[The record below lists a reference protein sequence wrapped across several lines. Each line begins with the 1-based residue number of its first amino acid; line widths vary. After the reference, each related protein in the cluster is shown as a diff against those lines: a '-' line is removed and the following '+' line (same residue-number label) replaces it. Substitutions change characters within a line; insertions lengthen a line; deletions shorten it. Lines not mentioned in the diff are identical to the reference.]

1 MKRGEAR
8 CQRNLGVSGPR
19 QALRYCALV
28 VSRACL
34 HLALSFSAIVT
45 TSCADQL
52 DIPPAPNFSDVLE
65 AYVDPSAEVSSAV
78 MESVGDQ
85 LLDLR
90 EQLLNSEIFD
100 EILDVIVRVQV
111 DIHENTDESGN
122 LAIGGLGTFPNPN
135 AVIELDHSCAGWDPD
150 AANTE
155 PETSGSIE
163 LTMVLELGD
172 ISPVVWGEATQCQ
185 FLTSSGDVALRS
197 SYDGDIAL
205 YFGEEPIST
214 GEPLRDL
221 VITTV
226 LSGTLG
232 VNDLDLPVRRSFRLR
247 GRGALE
253 ILWELDD
260 GTEFVYLF
268 DPDTLGQGIRD
279 ANCTGDTGCSCSLEE
294 RECTLPSGS
303 ISW

>member
-1 MKRGEAR
+1 MA
-8 CQRNLGVSGPR
+8 
-19 QALRYCALV
+19 
-28 VSRACL
+28 
-34 HLALSFSAIVT
+34 T
-45 TSCADQL
+45 TVSCADEL
-52 DIPPAPNFSDVLE
+52 DIPPAPDFDDVLV
-65 AYVDPSAEVSSAV
+65 AYTNPTAEISEAV
-78 MESVGDQ
+78 MASVGDQ
-85 LLDLR
+85 LLELR
-90 EQLLNSEIFD
+90 EQFLNSEIFD

-111 DIHENTDESGN
+111 DLHENTDESGN
-122 LAIGGLGTFPNPN
+122 LVIDGLGTFPNPN
-135 AVIELDHSCAGWDPD
+135 AVIELDHSCAGWDPN

-155 PETSGSIE
+155 AETSGSIE

-185 FLTSSGDVALRS
+185 FLASSGDVALQS

-205 YFGEEPIST
+205 YFGEEPIKT

-221 VITTV
+221 VVTTV

-232 VNDLDLPVRRSFRLR
+232 VNDQQLPVRRSFRLR
-247 GRGALE
+247 GRGVLE
-253 ILWELDD
+253 ILWELAD